1 MWDHAA
7 PPRMRAPS
15 DYLRNLPQA
24 HRYLCWFAKVVVL
37 FRRPFRFLL
46 HYLRRTSPSDG
57 VVEMRDGTRIYLS
70 GHPHDVITLFVIL
83 VREDYGRFPPGGT
96 VVDIGANLGAFA
108 LHAARRGARTVLAY
122 EPNGAAFR
130 CLQRNVEV
138 NGLSGSVRAR
148 QLAVSAVA
156 GQDVRFPLAP
166 SVYNRIAGEG
176 EVGEFETVRTTSLAE
191 ILARDAAQ
199 GIDLLKLDCEG
210 AEYDI
215 LFSAAPSD
223 ISRVREIRMEY
234 HSGRDTELKTY
245 LRNAGFEITSFRPDS
260 PSTGNIWAR
269 RKGTPDLS

>member
-1 MWDHAA
+1 
-7 PPRMRAPS
+7 MRALS
-15 DYLRNLPQA
+15 DYLHNLRQV

-46 HYLRRTSPSDG
+46 NYLRRTSPGDRL
-57 VVEMRDGTRIYLS
+57 VEMRDGTRIHLS

-108 LHAARRGARTVLAY
+108 LYAARNGARIVLAY

-130 CLQRNVEV
+130 CLQRNIEA
-138 NGLSGSVRAR
+138 NGFSGTVRPR

-156 GQDVRFPLAP
+156 GKNVRFPLAP
-166 SVYNRIAGEG
+166 SVYNRIAAEN
-176 EVGEFETVRTTSLAE
+176 ESGEFETVRTTSLAE
-191 ILARDAAQ
+191 ILVRDAVQ

-215 LFSAAPSD
+215 LFSAAPLD
-223 ISRVREIRMEY
+223 LGRVREIRMEY
-234 HSGRDTELKTY
+234 HSGRDTELRTY
-245 LRNAGFEITSFRPDS
+245 LRNAGFEITFFRPDS
-260 PSTGNIWAR
+260 ALTGNIWAR
-269 RKGTPDLS
+269 REGTGALRT